1 MKAEREVRRLA
12 TSQAK
17 DDTSAG
23 MSGSRK
29 GFNKVQEMNL
39 ADLDARLFGDRKNT
53 QELGTTPKA
62 LANAWAARPPTR
74 TGATR
79 QQARAGL
86 RRGSSSLGDLPWKRR
101 HTRRCFPFSGQKS
114 PL

>member
-23 MSGSRK
+23 MSGRGK

-39 ADLDARLFGDRKNT
+39 ADLDARLFGERKNT

-62 LANAWAARPPTR
+62 LANAWAGRPPTR

-79 QQARAGL
+79 QQAR
-86 RRGSSSLGDLPWKRR
+86 DLSWKRR
-101 HTRRCFPFSGQKS
+101 HMRRCFPFSGQKS